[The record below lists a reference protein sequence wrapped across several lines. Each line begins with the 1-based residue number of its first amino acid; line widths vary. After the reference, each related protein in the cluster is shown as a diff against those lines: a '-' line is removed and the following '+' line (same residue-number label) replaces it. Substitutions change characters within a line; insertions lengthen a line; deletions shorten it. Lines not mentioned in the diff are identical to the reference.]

1 MCLNGSYMHCA
12 GRFVQGKK
20 SVFCWHVLTQC
31 QHVIAVQL
39 CSVGTGHVL
48 MFSVE
53 PEFVICK
60 LCSMHCS
67 CTVSMHTVLFYSACW
82 KHHKTGDLS
91 TADTT
96 ACTIIFH
103 MGHISVVIPLLLW
116 AFPTWPIVILTS
128 IHWLPVYSP
137 KITNQAPCG
146 EKNCWGAWWVD
157 IAWHAAWHAMACL

>member
-20 SVFCWHVLTQC
+20 SVFCWRVLTQC

-39 CSVGTGHVL
+39 FSVGTDHVL
-48 MFSVE
+48 MFSAE
-53 PEFVICK
+53 PEFILCK

-91 TADTT
+91 TTDTT

-103 MGHISVVIPLLLW
+103 MGHISGVIPLLLW
-116 AFPTWPIVILTS
+116 AFPTWPIVSQCTHQRS
-128 IHWLPVYSP
+128 QASHPVE
-137 KITNQAPCG
+137 K
-146 EKNCWGAWWVD
+146 KNCWGTWWVD
-157 IAWHAAWHAMACL
+157 IAWHAVWHAMACL